1 MSIVRVAGF
10 FLLSRCNMR
19 LCLRSG
25 EIYHECSRTGTTT
38 NGRASYY
45 IYNTMRC
52 SLCLLFI
59 CRSLS
64 QCGKRESVKPC
75 RTAVFLNRFLA
86 KLSADFSR
94 IVVLNFLKQ
103 IRVFSVLILRKVAKP
118 CTLFKSYIII

>member
-25 EIYHECSRTGTTT
+25 DIYHECSRTGTTT
-38 NGRASYY
+38 NDRASYY
-45 IYNTMRC
+45 IYNTMC
-52 SLCLLFI
+52 SLCLLI

-75 RTAVFLNRFLA
+75 RTAVLLNRFLA

-103 IRVFSVLILRKVAKP
+103 IRVFSFLILRIVAKP
-118 CTLFKSYIII
+118 CTLFKCYIII